1 MENLLTIS
9 LIPVFLIFV
18 LLEYFYLK
26 KKNQS
31 HIFRFNDAI
40 TNLNIGV
47 GHLLTRLFTGFILIG
62 AYTYFYNIAP
72 IKLPENI
79 WTWIA
84 CFFLYDFFFYWAH
97 RWGHEV
103 NLFWAAHSVHH
114 QSEDYNLSVALRQSW
129 LHALLAFVIFLP
141 VPFMG
146 MPAEIFFINAAISGL
161 YQFWIHTE
169 TIHKMPKWFEYI
181 FNTPSHHRVHHAVNP
196 EYIDKNHGATLIIWD
211 RMFGTFAQEVKHPS
225 YGVTKQINT
234 WNPLWSNLIY
244 FSDLWEASK
253 LMKWKDKLILIFKKP
268 GWRPEYLGG
277 MMPIPEVSEN
287 TIQKYDITPISN
299 GLNTYVLIQFLL
311 IVLGSVGFLYYFNIL
326 SPFQQLTG
334 FSALLLSLIICGA
347 ILEQKGWVKYVEYL
361 RLLIALT
368 VINSIYYISFQN
380 WFKITLFTSVLIT
393 IYLMI
398 WYTLNSWFKIQ
409 FIDWAKIYL
418 KK

>member
-181 FNTPSHHRVHHAVNP
+181 FNTPSHHRVHHAINP
-196 EYIDKNHGATLIIWD
+196 KYIDRNHAGMFMIWD
-211 RMFGTFAQEVKHPS
+211 RLFGTFQAEDENEKIR
-225 YGVTKQINT
+225 YGITKT
-234 WNPLWSNLIY
+234 FGSWNPAWANVHFYTELW
-244 FSDLWEASK
+244 DKMK
-253 LMKWKDKLILIFKKP
+253 LVDGIGAKLALIFRKP
-268 GWRPEYLGG
+268 GWNP
-277 MMPIPEVSEN
+277 VSMQEDV
-287 TIQKYDITPISN
+287 ILPPSPDMLKYDKDTKSSARIYAVVQFGI
-299 GLNTYVLIQFLL
+299 VLI
-311 IVLGSVGFLYYFNIL
+311 GSVMFLVKY
-326 SPFQQLTG
+326 PTLTLPYK
-334 FSALLLSLIICGA
+334 LLFAGLIIFSIEVIGGLFENKKWA
-347 ILEQKGWVKYVEYL
+347 IYGEYL
-361 RLLIALT
+361 RLAAILLGL
-368 VINSIYYISFQN
+368 N
-380 WFKITLFTSVLIT
+380 WFYYFQYPNWLI
-393 IYLMI
+393 
-398 WYTLNSWFKIQ
+398 YTLVCSLVLGLLSMIVYRIIQTSPVSNSRSV
-409 FIDWAKIYL
+409 A
-418 KK
+418 

>member
-1 MENLLTIS
+1 MENILTIS
-9 LIPVFLIFV
+9 FIPIFLSLV

-26 KKNQS
+26 RKNLS
-31 HIFRFNDAI
+31 HLFRLNDVI

-47 GHLLTRLFTGFILIG
+47 GHLLTRLFMGFIFIG
-62 AYTYFYNIAP
+62 AYEFFYKIAP
-72 IKLPENI
+72 IQLPGNI

-169 TIHKMPKWFEYI
+169 TIKKMPNWFEYI
-181 FNTPSHHRVHHAVNP
+181 FNTPSHHRVHHAINP

-211 RMFGTFAQEVKHPS
+211 RIFGTFAQEVKHPS
-225 YGVTKQINT
+225 YGVTKPINT
-234 WNPLWSNLIY
+234 WNPLWSNLVY
-244 FSDLWEASK
+244 FSDLWTASK

-268 GWRPEYLGG
+268 GWMPEYLGG
-277 MMPIPEVSEN
+277 MAPIPEVNEN
-287 TIQKYDITPISN
+287 MIHKYDEAPISD
-299 GLNTYVLIQFLL
+299 GLNTYVLFQFIL
-311 IVLGSVGFLYYFNIL
+311 IVIGTVGFLFYFETL
-326 SPFQQLTG
+326 SIFQQLAG
-334 FSALLLSLIICGA
+334 FSALLLSIIICGA
-347 ILEQKGWVKYVEYL
+347 ILEQKSWVKYVEYL

-368 VINSIYYISFQN
+368 VINSIYFMSFHE
-380 WFKITLFTSVLIT
+380 WFKITLVLSIVIT

-398 WYTLNSWFKIQ
+398 WYTLNIWMKIQ
-409 FIDWAKIYL
+409 FMDWL
-418 KK
+418 KLNWKK

>member
-1 MENLLTIS
+1 MENILTIS

-26 KKNQS
+26 RKKSS
-31 HIFRFNDAI
+31 HLFRFNDAI

-62 AYTYFYNIAP
+62 AYTYFYSIAP
-72 IKLPENI
+72 IKLPNNI

-114 QSEDYNLSVALRQSW
+114 QSEEYNLSVALRQSW

-225 YGVTKQINT
+225 YGVTKPINT

-253 LMKWKDKLILIFKKP
+253 LMKWKDKLILIFKRP

-277 MMPIPEVSEN
+277 MMPIPEVNEE

-299 GLNTYVLIQFLL
+299 GLNTYVLIQFIL
-311 IVLGSVGFLYYFNIL
+311 IVLGSIGFLYYFNIL
-326 SPFQQLTG
+326 SGFQQFAG

-347 ILEQKGWVKYVEYL
+347 ILEQKSWVKYAEYI
-361 RLLIALT
+361 RLLIALF
-368 VINSIYYISFQN
+368 VINSIYYISFQD
-380 WFKITLFTSVLIT
+380 WFKITLISSILIT
-393 IYLMI
+393 IYLMV
-398 WYTLNSWFKIQ
+398 WYTFNSWLQIQ
-409 FIDWAKIYL
+409 FTDWLKINL

>member
-1 MENLLTIS
+1 MENLLTVS
-9 LIPVFLIFV
+9 LIPIFLIFV
-18 LLEYFYLK
+18 LLEYLYLK
-26 KKNQS
+26 RKKLS
-31 HIFRFNDAI
+31 HLFRLNDTI

-47 GHLLTRLFTGFILIG
+47 GHLLTRLFLGFILIG
-62 AYTYFYNIAP
+62 AYNFFYSIAP
-72 IKLPENI
+72 IKLPENF

-84 CFFLYDFFFYWAH
+84 CFIAYDFFFYWAH

-103 NLFWAAHSVHH
+103 NLFWGAHSVHH
-114 QSEDYNLSVALRQSW
+114 QSEEYNLSVALRQSW
-129 LHALLAFVIFLP
+129 LHAILAFVIFLP

-169 TIHKMPKWFEYI
+169 TIKKMPKWFEYI

-211 RMFGTFAQEVKHPS
+211 RIFGTYAEEVKHPS
-225 YGVTKQINT
+225 YGVTKPINT

-244 FSDLWEASK
+244 FSDLWKASK
-253 LMKWKDKLILIFKKP
+253 LMNWKDKAVLLFKKP

-277 MMPIPEVSEN
+277 MMSIPEVHEEL
-287 TIQKYDITPISN
+287 IQKYDISPISKGVN
-299 GLNTYVLIQFLL
+299 IYVLLQFVLV
-311 IVLGSVGFLYYFNIL
+311 VLGATGFIFYFNML
-326 SPFQQLTG
+326 SGFQQIAG

-347 ILEQKGWVKYVEYL
+347 ILDQKSWVKYAEYL

-368 VINSIYYISFQN
+368 VVNSIYYISFHD
-380 WFKITLFTSVLIT
+380 WFKITLIISILTT
-393 IYLMI
+393 IYFMV
-398 WYTLNSWFKIQ
+398 WYTLNIWLNFQLLDWFKIN
-409 FIDWAKIYL
+409 L